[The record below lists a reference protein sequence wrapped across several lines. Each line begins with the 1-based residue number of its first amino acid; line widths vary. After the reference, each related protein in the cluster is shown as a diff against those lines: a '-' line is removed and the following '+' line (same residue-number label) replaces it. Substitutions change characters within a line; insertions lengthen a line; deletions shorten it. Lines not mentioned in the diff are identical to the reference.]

1 MEQLQESS
9 QKEVARAEQLEQE
22 RCQEEQQTK
31 RLQQVI
37 ETVRESSDRQQAE
50 LQVSCPPPL
59 PVTSQTRRQRDRRPT
74 ALSAGHSLGNGLI
87 WPAAQLEQMS

>member
-22 RCQEEQQTK
+22 RCQGEQQTK

-37 ETVRESSDRQQAE
+37 ETVRENSDRQQAE
-50 LQVSCPPPL
+50 LQVRSHCHHHTAPHCHHT
-59 PVTSQTRRQRDRRPT
+59 VTLSPT
-74 ALSAGHSLGNGLI
+74 ILSHSH
-87 WPAAQLEQMS
+87 